1 MIKEYE
7 LINSFEQGNFVCLES
22 KYKVTTPKGNEI
34 FIVMAE
40 IYNIENGIIKNIRVY
55 YDAEEFGKEF
65 SS

>member
-1 MIKEYE
+1 MSLLILLNKET
-7 LINSFEQGNFVCLES
+7 LFVLRVR
-22 KYKVTTPKGNEI
+22 YKVTTPKGNEI
-34 FIVMAE
+34 LLVMAE